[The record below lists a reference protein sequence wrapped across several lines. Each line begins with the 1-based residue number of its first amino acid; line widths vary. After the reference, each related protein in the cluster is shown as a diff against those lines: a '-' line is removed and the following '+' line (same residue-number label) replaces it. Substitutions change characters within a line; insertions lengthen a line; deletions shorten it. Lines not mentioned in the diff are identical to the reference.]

1 MQILHV
7 VTSINGNQSMSHKLG
22 EAIVRRLQEQADA
35 DILVRNLADSPLPH
49 LDGQL
54 LRAFFTPADQRPA
67 QMAETVKLSEEAV
80 RELFQADSI
89 VIDVPMYNFSIPSTL
104 KAWIDH
110 IARAGVTFRY
120 TENGPE
126 GLVKGKKIYL
136 AISSGGVYSEGALQ
150 DFDFTERYLRSVL
163 GFMGMTDITAFR
175 VEGVSLPD
183 LREVAWPKA
192 LQTVEAFAF

>member
-1 MQILHV
+1 
-7 VTSINGNQSMSHKLG
+7 MSHKLG
-22 EAIVRRLQEQADA
+22 EAIVRRLQEQAGA

>member
-22 EAIVRRLQEQADA
+22 EAIVRRLQEQAGA

-54 LRAFFTPADQRPA
+54 LSAFFTPADQRPA

-136 AISSGGVYSEGALQ
+136 AISSGGVYSEGASQ
-150 DFDFTERYLRSVL
+150 DLDFTERYLRSVL

>member
-54 LRAFFTPADQRPA
+54 LGAFFTPADQRPA
-67 QMAETVKLSEEAV
+67 QLAETVKLSEEAV

-136 AISSGGVYSEGALQ
+136 AISSGGVYSEGASQ
-150 DFDFTERYLRSVL
+150 DLDFTERYLRSVL